1 MQKVLGQD
9 IKDLD
14 ERRQFLLD
22 NCDKVVEDM
31 EYHKSFDSE
40 ELQQKEREFA
50 KKSIRVANL
59 EEEISNF
66 KDKINEELK
75 PLKEETKELL
85 QDIKSKGRMVK
96 EKCYQFLDQ
105 EEKMVGFYNS
115 EGVLISSRPAT
126 RDELQTTVFAELRK
140 EGTNN

>member
-1 MQKVLGQD
+1 MQRVLGQD
-9 IKDLD
+9 IQNLE
-14 ERRQFLLD
+14 ERQQFLLD

-40 ELQQKEREFA
+40 ELQQKERDFA
-50 KKSIRVANL
+50 KKSIRVASL
-59 EEEISNF
+59 EEEISDF

-96 EKCYQFLDQ
+96 EKCYQFLDE

-115 EGVLISSRPAT
+115 EGLLISSRPAT
-126 RDELQTTVFAELRK
+126 REELQKTVFAELRK
-140 EGTNN
+140 EGTKN

>member
-1 MQKVLGQD
+1 MQRVLGQD
-9 IKDLD
+9 IQNLE
-14 ERRQFLLD
+14 ERQQFLLD

-40 ELQQKEREFA
+40 ELQQKERDFA
-50 KKSIRVANL
+50 KKSIRVASL
-59 EEEISNF
+59 EEEISDF

-85 QDIKSKGRMVK
+85 HDIKSKGRMVK
-96 EKCYQFLDQ
+96 EKCYQFLDE

-115 EGVLISSRPAT
+115 EGLLISSRPAT
-126 RDELQTTVFAELRK
+126 REELQKTVFAELRK

>member
-1 MQKVLGQD
+1 MQKVLGQN
-9 IKDLD
+9 IQNLD
-14 ERRQFLLD
+14 ERKQFLLD

-50 KKSIRVANL
+50 KKSIRVASL
-59 EEEISNF
+59 EEEISDF
-66 KDKINEELK
+66 KEKINEELK
-75 PLKEETKELL
+75 PLKKETDELL

>member
-1 MQKVLGQD
+1 MQRVLGQD
-9 IKDLD
+9 IQNLE
-14 ERRQFLLD
+14 ERQQFLLD

-40 ELQQKEREFA
+40 ELQQKERDFA
-50 KKSIRVANL
+50 KKSIRVASL
-59 EEEISNF
+59 EEEISDF

-96 EKCYQFLDQ
+96 EKCYQFLDE

-115 EGVLISSRPAT
+115 EGLLISSRPAT
-126 RDELQTTVFAELRK
+126 REELQKTVFAELRK

>member
-1 MQKVLGQD
+1 MQKVLGQN
-9 IKDLD
+9 IQNLD
-14 ERRQFLLD
+14 ERKQFLLD

-50 KKSIRVANL
+50 KKSIRIASL
-59 EEEISNF
+59 EEEISDF
-66 KDKINEELK
+66 KEKINEELK
-75 PLKEETKELL
+75 PLKKETDELL

>member
-1 MQKVLGQD
+1 MQRVLGQD
-9 IKDLD
+9 IQNLE
-14 ERRQFLLD
+14 ERQQFLLD

-40 ELQQKEREFA
+40 ELQQKERYFA
-50 KKSIRVANL
+50 KKSIRVASL
-59 EEEISNF
+59 EEEISDF

-96 EKCYQFLDQ
+96 EKCYQFLDE

-115 EGVLISSRPAT
+115 EGLLISSRPAT
-126 RDELQTTVFAELRK
+126 REELQKTVFAELRK